1 MQILIPKFAVNKT
14 QYSTKVIHT
23 FIQKT
28 AILTVVM
35 LLIGL
40 SALGQDH
47 KVYEVRGTLVNTDGE
62 VVQFAHVVNINRS
75 SACISDTEGRFRM
88 LMMRQDTVKISC
100 LGYEITGFSIRNL
113 NIDENEH
120 VVEIGDIEL
129 QPRLY
134 ELSTI
139 SVYAE
144 RWRSF
149 LYDYEQ
155 VPIKE
160 EPYYVKTIETWK
172 NNIIDVRE
180 LQELRRGTLG
190 VGISFD
196 PAARKR
202 RKAEQ
207 KIAEFKRQE
216 ELNQAAYEKYNPS
229 IVAELTG
236 MSHEEATKFIEHFRL
251 DRDFIL
257 SKNDYDLCLIIN
269 QLYKEYSK
277 TQHN

>member
-113 NIDENEH
+113 NIDEDEH

-160 EPYYVKTIETWK
+160 EPYYVKTIDTWK

>member
-1 MQILIPKFAVNKT
+1 MIQILIFKFAVNKQ
-14 QYSTKVIHT
+14 QYSTKVLHKLI
-23 FIQKT
+23 KRA
-28 AILTVVM
+28 AILIVAM
-35 LLIGL
+35 LLTGL
-40 SALGQDH
+40 AAHAQH
-47 KVYEVRGTLVNTDGE
+47 KVYEVRGTLVNTDDE

-100 LGYEITGFSIRNL
+100 LGYEITGFSIQNL
-113 NIDENEH
+113 DIGEDDY
-120 VVEIGDIEL
+120 VVEIGDITL

-134 ELSTI
+134 ELSTV

-144 RWRSF
+144 RWRSS
-149 LYDYEQ
+149 LSDYEQ
-155 VPIKE
+155 VPVKE

-172 NNIIDVRE
+172 NNLIDVRE

-277 TQHN
+277 NQHN

>member
-1 MQILIPKFAVNKT
+1 MLTIVLLLLGFAAANA
-14 QYSTKVIHT
+14 Q
-23 FIQKT
+23 Q
-28 AILTVVM
+28 
-35 LLIGL
+35 
-40 SALGQDH
+40 
-47 KVYEVRGTLVNTDGE
+47 KVYEVRGRLVNPDGGS
-62 VVQFAHVVNINRS
+62 VQFAHVVNINKS
-75 SACISDTEGRFRM
+75 SACISDTAGRFRILM
-88 LMMRQDTVKISC
+88 LRNDTVKVSC
-100 LGYEITGFSIRNL
+100 LGYEITGFAIHNL
-113 NIDENEH
+113 DLSEDDH
-120 VVEIGDIEL
+120 LVELGDIAL

-134 ELSTI
+134 ELSTV

-144 RWRSF
+144 RWKSF

-155 VPIKE
+155 VPVAE

-172 NNIIDVRE
+172 NNLIDVRE

-216 ELNQAAYEKYNPS
+216 ELNQAAYAKYNPS
-229 IVAELTG
+229 VVAEITG
-236 MSHEEATKFIEHFRL
+236 LSREDATKFMEHFRL

-257 SKNDYDLCLIIN
+257 KRNDYDLYLIIT

-277 TQHN
+277 NN

>member
-1 MQILIPKFAVNKT
+1 MLHKLIKRTALLIV
-14 QYSTKVIHT
+14 
-23 FIQKT
+23 
-28 AILTVVM
+28 AIL
-35 LLIGL
+35 LLGL
-40 SALGQDH
+40 SSAQAQQ
-47 KVYEVRGTLVNTDGE
+47 KVYEVRGTLVNPNGE

-100 LGYEITGFSIRNL
+100 IGYEITGFSIQN
-113 NIDENEH
+113 
-120 VVEIGDIEL
+120 L

-134 ELSTI
+134 ELSTV

-144 RWRSF
+144 RWKSF
-149 LYDYEQ
+149 MYDYEQ
-155 VPIKE
+155 VPLKE
-160 EPYYVKTIETWK
+160 EPYFVDAIETWK
-172 NNIIDVRE
+172 KNLIDVRE

-216 ELNQAAYEKYNPS
+216 ELNEAAYQKYNPS
-229 IVAELTG
+229 IVAEITG
-236 MSHEEATKFIEHFRL
+236 MSHDDATKFIQHFRL

-257 SKNDYDLCLIIN
+257 SRNDYDLYLIIT

>member
-1 MQILIPKFAVNKT
+1 M
-14 QYSTKVIHT
+14 IHT

-113 NIDENEH
+113 NIDEDEH

>member
-1 MQILIPKFAVNKT
+1 MIQILIFKFAVNKQ
-14 QYSTKVIHT
+14 QYSTKVLHKLI
-23 FIQKT
+23 KRA
-28 AILTVVM
+28 AILIVAM
-35 LLIGL
+35 LLTGL
-40 SALGQDH
+40 AAHAQH
-47 KVYEVRGTLVNTDGE
+47 KVYEVRGTLVNTDDE

-100 LGYEITGFSIRNL
+100 LGYEITGFSIQNL
-113 NIDENEH
+113 DIGEDDY
-120 VVEIGDIEL
+120 VVEIGDITL

-134 ELSTI
+134 ELSTV

-155 VPIKE
+155 VPVKE

-172 NNIIDVRE
+172 NNLIDVRE

-207 KIAEFKRQE
+207 KIAECKRQE

-277 TQHN
+277 NQHN

>member
-113 NIDENEH
+113 NIDEDEH
-120 VVEIGDIEL
+120 IVEIGDIEL

>member
-113 NIDENEH
+113 NIDEDEH

>member
-1 MQILIPKFAVNKT
+1 M
-14 QYSTKVIHT
+14 IHT

-113 NIDENEH
+113 NIDEDEH

-160 EPYYVKTIETWK
+160 EPYYVKTIDTWK

>member
-1 MQILIPKFAVNKT
+1 
-14 QYSTKVIHT
+14 
-23 FIQKT
+23 
-28 AILTVVM
+28 M
-35 LLIGL
+35 LLISI
-40 SALGQDH
+40 SALGQSS
-47 KVYEVRGTLVNTDGE
+47 KVYEVRGRLVNPDGNS
-62 VVQFAHVVNINRS
+62 VQFAHVVNINKT
-75 SACISDTEGRFRM
+75 SACISDTAGRFRILM
-88 LMMRQDTVKISC
+88 LRNDTVKVSC
-100 LGYEITGFSIRNL
+100 IGYEITGFSIYNVD
-113 NIDENEH
+113 IDEDEH

-134 ELSTI
+134 ELSTV

-144 RWRSF
+144 RWKSF

-155 VPIKE
+155 VPIKD

-172 NNIIDVRE
+172 NNLIDVRE

-236 MSHEEATKFIEHFRL
+236 MSHEDATKFIEHFRL

-269 QLYKEYSK
+269 QLYKEYTK
-277 TQHN
+277 IQHN

>member
-113 NIDENEH
+113 NIDEDEH

-144 RWRSF
+144 RWKSF

-160 EPYYVKTIETWK
+160 EPYYVKTIDTWK

>member
-1 MQILIPKFAVNKT
+1 M
-14 QYSTKVIHT
+14 
-23 FIQKT
+23 
-28 AILTVVM
+28 M
-35 LLIGL
+35 LLLGL
-40 SALGQDH
+40 AAHSQQ
-47 KVYEVRGTLVNTDGE
+47 KVYEVRGTLINPDGDA
-62 VVQFAHVVNINRS
+62 VQFAHIVNINRS

-88 LMMRQDTVKISC
+88 LMVRTDTVKVSC
-100 LGYEITGFSIRNL
+100 IGYEITGFAISEL
-113 NIDENEH
+113 DFCDDET
-120 VVEIGDIEL
+120 VVELGEITL

-139 SVYAE
+139 NIYAE

-160 EPYYVKTIETWK
+160 EPYYMATIETWK
-172 NNIIDVRE
+172 KNLIDVRE

-196 PAARKR
+196 AAARKR
-202 RKAEQ
+202 RKAEK

-216 ELNQAAYEKYNPS
+216 ELNEAAYQKYNPT
-229 IVAELTG
+229 IVAEITG
-236 MSHEEATKFIEHFRL
+236 MSHEDATKFIEHFRL

-257 SKNDYDLCLIIN
+257 TRNDYDLYLIIT

-277 TQHN
+277 NN

>member
-1 MQILIPKFAVNKT
+1 MLHKLIK
-14 QYSTKVIHT
+14 
-23 FIQKT
+23 KT
-28 AILTVVM
+28 A
-35 LLIGL
+35 LLIVAIILLGL
-40 SALGQDH
+40 AAQAQH
-47 KVYEVRGTLVNTDGE
+47 KVYEVRGTLVNPDGD
-62 VVQFAHVVNINRS
+62 VVQFAHVVNINRA

-100 LGYEITGFSIRNL
+100 IGYEITGFSIQNL
-113 NIDENEH
+113 EIGDDDN
-120 VVEIGDIEL
+120 VVEIGDILL

-134 ELSTI
+134 ELSTV

-149 LYDYEQ
+149 MYDYEQ
-155 VPIKE
+155 VPMKE
-160 EPYYVKTIETWK
+160 EPYYAETIETWK
-172 NNIIDVRE
+172 KNLIDVRE

-202 RKAEQ
+202 KKAEQ

-216 ELNQAAYEKYNPS
+216 ELNEAAYQKYNPS
-229 IVAELTG
+229 IVAEITG
-236 MSHEEATKFIEHFRL
+236 MSHDDATKFIQHFRL

-257 SKNDYDLCLIIN
+257 SRNDYDLYLIIT

-277 TQHN
+277 NNITD

>member
-47 KVYEVRGTLVNTDGE
+47 KVYEVSGTLVNTDGE

-113 NIDENEH
+113 NIDEDEH

-144 RWRSF
+144 RGRSF

-160 EPYYVKTIETWK
+160 EPYYVKTIDTWK

>member
-1 MQILIPKFAVNKT
+1 MSRN
-14 QYSTKVIHT
+14 
-23 FIQKT
+23 FINKT
-28 AILTVVM
+28 AILTIAM

-40 SALGQDH
+40 SALGQGN
-47 KVYEVRGTLVNTDGE
+47 KVYEVRGHLINPDGNA
-62 VVQFAHVVNINRS
+62 VQFAHVVNINKY
-75 SACISDTEGRFRM
+75 SACISDTAGRFRILM
-88 LMMRQDTVKISC
+88 LHSDTVKVSC

-113 NIDENEH
+113 DIDENEH
-120 VVEIGDIEL
+120 VVDIGDIEL

-134 ELSTI
+134 ELSTV

-144 RWRSF
+144 RWKSF

-155 VPIKE
+155 VPITE
-160 EPYYVKTIETWK
+160 EPYYVETIENWK
-172 NNIIDVRE
+172 KNLIDIHE

-196 PAARKR
+196 FASRKR

-236 MSHEEATKFIEHFRL
+236 MTKEDATKFIEHFRL
-251 DRDFIL
+251 NRDFIL
-257 SKNDYDLCLIIN
+257 SKNDYDLYIIIN

-277 TQHN
+277 NLHN

>member
-1 MQILIPKFAVNKT
+1 
-14 QYSTKVIHT
+14 
-23 FIQKT
+23 
-28 AILTVVM
+28 
-35 LLIGL
+35 
-40 SALGQDH
+40 
-47 KVYEVRGTLVNTDGE
+47 
-62 VVQFAHVVNINRS
+62 
-75 SACISDTEGRFRM
+75 M

-100 LGYEITGFSIRNL
+100 LGYEIAGFAIHHL
-113 NIDENEH
+113 DIGDDDL
-120 VVEIGDIEL
+120 VVEIGEIQL
-129 QPRLY
+129 HTRLY
-134 ELSTI
+134 ELSAV

-144 RWRSF
+144 RWKSF

-155 VPIKE
+155 VPAKE
-160 EPYYVKTIETWK
+160 EPYYVETIENWK
-172 NNIIDVRE
+172 KNLIDVRE

-196 PAARKR
+196 FAARKR

-216 ELNQAAYEKYNPS
+216 ELNQAAYDKYNPS

-257 SKNDYDLCLIIN
+257 SKNDYDLCLIIS
-269 QLYKEYSK
+269 QLYKEYSNNS
-277 TQHN
+277 HN

>member
-1 MQILIPKFAVNKT
+1 MQILIHKFAVNKQ
-14 QYSTKVIHT
+14 QYSIKVSHN
-23 FIQKT
+23 FINKT
-28 AILTVVM
+28 AILTIAL

-40 SALGQDH
+40 TALGQNS
-47 KVYEVRGTLVNTDGE
+47 KVYEVRGSLVNPNGE
-62 VVQFAHVVNINRS
+62 AVQFAHIVNINRS

-88 LMMRQDTVKISC
+88 LMIRTDTVKVSC
-100 LGYEITGFSIRNL
+100 IGYEITGFAIGTL
-113 NIDENEH
+113 DLDEDET
-120 VVEIGDIEL
+120 VVELGEITL

-134 ELSTI
+134 ELSTVSI
-139 SVYAE
+139 YAE

-160 EPYYVKTIETWK
+160 EPYYVATIETWK
-172 NNIIDVRE
+172 KNLIDVRE

-216 ELNQAAYEKYNPS
+216 ELNQAAYDKYNPS

-236 MSHEEATKFIEHFRL
+236 MSQEEATKFIEHFRL

-277 TQHN
+277 NQHN